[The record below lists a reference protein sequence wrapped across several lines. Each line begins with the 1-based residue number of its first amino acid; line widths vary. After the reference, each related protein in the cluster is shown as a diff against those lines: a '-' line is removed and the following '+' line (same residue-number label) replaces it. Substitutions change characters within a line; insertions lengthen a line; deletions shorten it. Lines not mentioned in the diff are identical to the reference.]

1 MLKPSSLHIT
11 FSTGHPVEEHDGSSK
26 TCGFFLGMGYYF
38 NPEFKKDLRVKN
50 KKNCLPK
57 RKSERVHL
65 PIIKKTLTFGASL
78 RRYGAP
84 VAIVL

>member
-1 MLKPSSLHIT
+1 LVL
-11 FSTGHPVEEHDGSSK
+11 
-26 TCGFFLGMGYYF
+26 GYYF

-57 RKSERVHL
+57 IKRRKSTPADDR
-65 PIIKKTLTFGASL
+65 KTLTFGASP